1 MKKGKW
7 KLRKALAVLLSLVM
21 LVQVSAESVYAEAEG
36 ENPSP
41 LTSGQYRLEFDE
53 ASYPEGEGTDPV
65 PHAFV
70 KLGGASI
77 GNGESQTFTAGTP
90 ISWTLQPPVWR
101 QDDTPVVEIEVL
113 NEGETPVAFYRSD
126 LPEGDPYRLSLV
138 DKVCTFTPASDTPF
152 NVRVWWSAYDA
163 FGPEEGY
170 RMLEV
175 SNIGGNGLVSFED
188 SGLQSPEGWFLLDG
202 EKGSG
207 KYQFANTDLANGA
220 SAIVRFEGEIEFIN
234 LNGQEYRRGSE
245 AYPLDRIVT
254 PVGDEENTYQFIV
267 NGNTFGEDNYFR
279 LEVQFVDNGQDPNPP
294 GPEDGHD
301 ISIDWNGAENGSASF
316 SGSLPGGV
324 TTTNAGRL
332 GLHVNNGVTG
342 TFRLNL
348 IPENG
353 KKVVRVAVDG
363 SEKAFAE
370 DEKGCYYLIDL
381 ATDGSIYI
389 TFEDAE
395 GGENPPGSGEGGDNP
410 PGPGEGG
417 DNPPGPGEGEDNPPG
432 PEDSDPAVAIPAH
445 EYAYYVDMA
454 DQDALYKVK
463 GYLATEIWHEFFN
476 PERPFAGKY
485 DGITNLEGLQ
495 AVLSLQPLSSEK
507 DAAVKLYYYEYKLT
521 LSETEVV
528 SGKVYVLPT
537 KDDFVVKTMD
547 EAGASY
553 HVVTI
558 TYYYVDS
565 EDDPGRQ
572 NRFSNDVNVRG
583 NVKDWIVFG
592 NGVCSIGTLDTG
604 SETSVAAHITQ
615 EHSGLGENEPFNNL
629 DCRLIICNDEFD
641 GVKISADRDAAAW
654 NFTNVGVYATSDES
668 STAPVAE
675 VYYGSESI
683 SLKAIQYTDETEN
696 KTIREIVLDTTK
708 LSSDAVSITN
718 SGTEI
723 KIDFHTGYDEIP
735 LVVTYNDGTV
745 GYMTIHRV
753 GLSVGHE
760 EVTQNK
766 YKVWHGTDHTVEY
779 TVADFADGKAVYAT
793 FYYTGDTEPAE
804 RVNLFTTV
812 TTSEGVTRKIVSDSI
827 TQSGRIISGERLGY
841 ASQGSDR
848 YYDDFLIW
856 SGTDSEFEALEKIET
871 IVYTPGSEDS
881 FGGVKIG
888 SGAGVTWEKQ

>member
-1 MKKGKW
+1 MKKGKR

-41 LTSGQYRLEFDE
+41 LTSGQYRLEFDDVC
-53 ASYPEGEGTDPV
+53 YPEGEDTEPV

-70 KLGGASI
+70 KVGEDPI
-77 GNGESQTFTAGTP
+77 GNGVTQSFTAGNE
-90 ISWTLQPPVWR
+90 IFWTLEPPEWR
-101 QDDTPVVEIEVL
+101 QDATPVVEIEVL
-113 NEGETPVAFYRSD
+113 NEGETPSTFYRSD
-126 LPEGDPYRLSLV
+126 LPDDDPSKLSLV
-138 DKVCTFTPASDTPF
+138 DKVCTFTPASDDPF
-152 NVRVWWSAYDA
+152 IVRVWWSAYDA
-163 FGPEEGY
+163 YGPEEGY

-175 SNIGGNGLVSFED
+175 SNIGGNGLVSFD
-188 SGLQSPEGWFLLDG
+188 NSGLQPPEDMFMLDG
-202 EKGSG
+202 ENGSG
-207 KYQFANTDLANGA
+207 KYQFSDTDLANGA
-220 SAIVRFEGEIEFIN
+220 SAVLRLEGEIDFVN
-234 LNGQEYRRGSE
+234 LNGQEYRNDSE
-245 AYPLDRIVT
+245 EYPLSRIVS
-254 PVGDEENTYQFIV
+254 PVEGEENTYQFIV
-267 NGNTFGEDNYFR
+267 NRSTFGEDNHFR

-316 SGSLPGGV
+316 AGSLPEGV
-324 TTTNAGRL
+324 TSTNAGRL
-332 GLHVNNGVTG
+332 GLHVDNGVTG

-348 IPENG
+348 NPENG
-353 KKVVRVAVDG
+353 KKIARVEVDG
-363 SEKAFAE
+363 SEKDFYE
-370 DEKGCYYLIDL
+370 DETGCYYMIDL
-381 ATDGSIYI
+381 EKDRSIYI
-389 TFEDAE
+389 TFEDA
-395 GGENPPGSGEGGDNP
+395 EGGDNP

-417 DNPPGPGEGEDNPPG
+417 DNPPGPGEEL
-432 PEDSDPAVAIPAH
+432 DPAVAIPAH
-445 EYAYYVDMA
+445 EYAYYVDTTA
-454 DQDALYKVK
+454 EDALDKMK

-476 PERPFAGKY
+476 PDTGRPFAGKY
-485 DGITNLEGLQ
+485 DKTNSPEELLQEPAKLILQ
-495 AVLSLQPLSSEK
+495 ALSSEK
-507 DAAVKLYYYEYKLT
+507 DATAKLYYYEYELT

-537 KDDFVVKTMD
+537 KDDFVVKTM
-547 EAGASY
+547 EEEGASY

-572 NRFSNDVNVRG
+572 NQFSNDVYVRG

-592 NGVCSIGTLDTG
+592 NGVCAMGALDTG
-604 SETSVAAHITQ
+604 SETSVATHITQ
-615 EHSGLGENEPFNNL
+615 EHSGLGENEPFQNL

-654 NFTNVGVYATSDES
+654 NFTNVGVYATSDDS

-683 SLKAIQYTDETEN
+683 SLKAVQYTDETGN
-696 KTIREIVLDTTK
+696 KTIDRIALDTTK

-723 KIDFHTGYDEIP
+723 QIDFHTGYDEIP
-735 LVVTYNDGTV
+735 LIVTYNDGTV
-745 GYMTIHRV
+745 GYMTLHRV

-760 EVTQNK
+760 EVNPNK
-766 YKVWHGTDHTVEY
+766 YDIWHGTDHTVRY
-779 TVADFADGKAVYAT
+779 TVDDLANGKAVYAT
-793 FYYTGDTEPAE
+793 FYYTGDAEPAE

-812 TTSEGVTRKIVSDSI
+812 TTSEGVTRNIVADSI

-888 SGAGVTWEKQ
+888 SGTGVTWEKQ

>member
-41 LTSGQYRLEFDE
+41 LTSGQYRLEFDD
-53 ASYPEGEGTDPV
+53 ACYPEGEGTDPV

-70 KLGGASI
+70 KLGEASI
-77 GNGESQTFTAGTP
+77 GNGESQTFTAETP

-126 LPEGDPYRLSLV
+126 LPDGDPYRLSLV

-175 SNIGGNGLVSFED
+175 SNLGGNGRVSLD
-188 SGLQSPEGWFLLDG
+188 NSGLQPSEGKFLLDG
-202 EKGSG
+202 KNGSG
-207 KYQFANTDLANGA
+207 KYQFADTDLAGETSTVT
-220 SAIVRFEGEIEFIN
+220 SAILRFEGEIEFIN
-234 LNGQEYRRGSE
+234 LNGQEYRRDSE
-245 AYPLDRIVT
+245 AYPLDHIVT
-254 PVGDEENTYQFIV
+254 PVEGEENTYQFIV
-267 NGNTFGEDNYFR
+267 NGSTFGEDNYFR
-279 LEVQFVDNGQDPNPP
+279 MEVQFTDNGQNPP

-316 SGSLPGGV
+316 AGSLPEGV
-324 TTTNAGRL
+324 ITTNAGRL
-332 GLHVNNGVTG
+332 GLHVDNGVTG

-348 IPENG
+348 IPETG
-353 KKVVRVAVDG
+353 KNVARVEVDG
-363 SEKAFAE
+363 SEKDIAE

-381 ATDGSIYI
+381 ATDRSIYI
-389 TFEDAE
+389 TFED
-395 GGENPPGSGEGGDNP
+395 GEGGDNP

-445 EYAYYVDMA
+445 EYAYFVDTTA
-454 DQDALYKVK
+454 EDALDRMK
-463 GYLATEIWHEFFN
+463 GYLATEIWHEFFI
-476 PERPFAGKY
+476 PDTGRPFAGKY

-507 DAAVKLYYYEYKLT
+507 DAAVKLYYYEYELT

-537 KDDFVVKTMD
+537 KDDFVVKTVD

-572 NRFSNDVNVRG
+572 NPFSNDVYVRG

-615 EHSGLGENEPFNNL
+615 EHSGLGENEPFKNL

-668 STAPVAE
+668 NTAPVAE

-760 EVTQNK
+760 EINQNK

>member
-1 MKKGKW
+1 MKKMKW
-7 KLRKALAVLLSLVM
+7 KLRKALAMILSLVL

-41 LTSGQYRLEFDE
+41 LTLGQYRLEFDD
-53 ASYPEGEGTDPV
+53 ASYDEEGV
-65 PHAFV
+65 RKPHAFV
-70 KLGGASI
+70 KV
-77 GNGESQTFTAGTP
+77 GETSVGSGVPQTFTAGT
-90 ISWTLQPPVWR
+90 ISWTLEPPVWR

-113 NEGETPVAFYRSD
+113 NEGETPVVFYRSD

-152 NVRVWWSAYDA
+152 IVRVWWSAYDA

-175 SNIGGNGLVSFED
+175 SNLGGNGRVSLD
-188 SGLQSPEGWFLLDG
+188 NSGLQPSEGKFLLDG
-202 EKGSG
+202 ENGSG
-207 KYQFANTDLANGA
+207 KYQFADTDLANGA

-245 AYPLDRIVT
+245 AYPLDHIVT
-254 PVGDEENTYQFIV
+254 PVGGKENTYQFIV
-267 NGNTFGEDNYFR
+267 NGSTFGEDNYFR
-279 LEVQFVDNGQDPNPP
+279 LEVQFTDNGQNPP

-316 SGSLPGGV
+316 AGSLPGGV

-332 GLHVNNGVTG
+332 GLHVGEGVTG

-348 IPENG
+348 IPETG
-353 KKVVRVAVDG
+353 KNVARVEVDG

-370 DEKGCYYLIDL
+370 DENGCYYLIDL
-381 ATDGSIYI
+381 ATDRSIYI
-389 TFEDAE
+389 TFENA
-395 GGENPPGSGEGGDNP
+395 EGGDNP

-417 DNPPGPGEGEDNPPG
+417 ENPPGPGEGEDNPPG

-445 EYAYYVDMA
+445 EYAYFVDTTVDTTA
-454 DQDALYKVK
+454 EDALDRMK

-476 PERPFAGKY
+476 PDTGRPFAGKY

-507 DAAVKLYYYEYKLT
+507 DAAAKLYYYEYKLT

-537 KDDFVVKTMD
+537 KDDFVVKTVD

-572 NRFSNDVNVRG
+572 NQFSNDVYVRG

-615 EHSGLGENEPFNNL
+615 EHSGLGENEPFKNL

-683 SLKAIQYTDETEN
+683 SLKAVQYTDETEN
-696 KTIREIVLDTTK
+696 KTVAEMTLDTTK
-708 LSSDAVSITN
+708 LSSDAVSIRK
-718 SGTEI
+718 SGSEFV
-723 KIDFHTGYDEIP
+723 IDFHTGYDEIP
-735 LVVTYNDGTV
+735 LIVTYDDGTV
-745 GYMTIHRV
+745 GYMTLHRV

-812 TTSEGVTRKIVSDSI
+812 TMSEGVTRKIVADSI